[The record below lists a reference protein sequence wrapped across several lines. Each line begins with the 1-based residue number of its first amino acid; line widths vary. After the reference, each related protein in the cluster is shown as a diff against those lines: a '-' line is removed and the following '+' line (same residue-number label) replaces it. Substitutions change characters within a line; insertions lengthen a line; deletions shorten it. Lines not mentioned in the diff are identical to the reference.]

1 MKFIELKDYVIAI
14 DSIAYTTILSNRI
27 SIQMTDE
34 TFPISAEF
42 KTVAEAKEMYKN
54 IKEILLKPLDK

>member
-27 SIQMTDE
+27 SIQMKDE